1 MLPPSSGT
9 KPGSPAW
16 REPAARRKRQAP
28 AWNLLA
34 KPSSE
39 PQPALPGVI
48 GEPRPNVGRVSP
60 GQNAVKRFHA
70 LSPLVGVVLLGLTL
84 GAVEWWRAPAASAS
98 LAPPVQTHL
107 PSPDGDMARGS
118 GASVG
123 GGLFF
128 AQAMAGRVARSFSAL
143 ELPIPGRLEP
153 PIGLLSGGPSIPP
166 LQSDQ
171 ETPPISD
178 GQFVWGPNVGRFDMA
193 PFLAARRSPL
203 VAYAPELELWA
214 SYSSV
219 NPKLLLAALELR
231 YGLIT
236 ALPAGWTED
245 DVLAAIEDT
254 SLTMATA
261 FYEHLQT
268 WGDRR
273 PVGRRVLTVRPMLR
287 LQDGT
292 AVQLSADDPSGS
304 FALAAL
310 VAKFADASGFE
321 DAMAVGGAGS
331 FTQVF
336 GALFPSVDLES
347 TANEIDPPG
356 TPPANMLQLPF
367 AMGATWSFGGPHS
380 WNGNSTPPFSSM
392 DFFTGGATCSSPPYL
407 YAVSAAS
414 GTTERPGSYTCWLEI
429 DHGGGWE
436 TSYYHLQN
444 LAPPASVNRNA
455 ALGTIA
461 CEICAGGYAT
471 GPHVHFSL
479 KYNGAYT
486 SLEGVEL
493 TGWTIHVGSVAYNS
507 GSIER
512 DGVSLNPWSQVLN
525 DYHTYFGS
533 GVDTSLQFLGGAAS
547 PAGRVQIPVDD
558 PGNANRGAPVDVGAS
573 DDFTFDLW
581 IRADPGQNDSAPISC
596 GANDNWTQGN
606 ILLDRRRTGGAGF
619 GISVAGGRVAFGV
632 TGPALDHLSLCGT
645 SDVSDGGWHLITVER
660 NRFDGL
666 SPDGFLWLF
675 VDGHLEASG
684 TGPGGDVAYP
694 DTVAAASPADPYL
707 VLGADKYDVGLPFN
721 GWMDEVR
728 VSNILRTRLD
738 FPLPTAPFGNDGN
751 TAAIFHLNEGSGD
764 VIYDT
769 SGFGGGPS
777 SAQRIGAGAPPGPAW
792 SLENPFGPA
801 PPTPTPTAA
810 GTATPTAST
819 TPTATATASPSA
831 SASPSRTP
839 TASATPSLTSTLS
852 ATPSTTATL
861 SATPSPTPS
870 PSTAA
875 TSTPTAPTPTSLPT
889 ATLIPSA
896 TPGGTGLPG
905 DISLDGLVNVID
917 VQLCVNVIL
926 GSETDPAVVVRADV
940 TQDGSVNVLD
950 VQAIVNIIL
959 AG

>member
-1 MLPPSSGT
+1 VKGTPRSS
-9 KPGSPAW
+9 AFV
-16 REPAARRKRQAP
+16 AI
-28 AWNLLA
+28 LLLGLCA
-34 KPSSE
+34 
-39 PQPALPGVI
+39 GVI
-48 GEPRPNVGRVSP
+48 G
-60 GQNAVKRFHA
+60 F
-70 LSPLVGVVLLGLTL
+70 
-84 GAVEWWRAPAASAS
+84 PAAPGPGT
-98 LAPPVQTHL
+98 PPVELVHTHL
-107 PSPDGDMARGS
+107 PSPDDDPVRGAGS
-118 GASVG
+118 AGAAGTFVAESLALRTGRSLSLLDLRVPGFRQALLGPLSMPLPG
-123 GGLFF
+123 GVMQTDLD
-128 AQAMAGRVARSFSAL
+128 S
-143 ELPIPGRLEP
+143 P
-153 PIGLLSGGPSIPP
+153 PV
-166 LQSDQ
+166 
-171 ETPPISD
+171 SD
-178 GQFVWGPNVGRFDMA
+178 GQFVWGPNVGRFDIGSY
-193 PFLAARRSPL
+193 LSSRRSPL
-203 VAYAPELELWA
+203 AAYAPELALWA

-219 NPKLLLAALELR
+219 NPKLLLGALEFR
-231 YGLIT
+231 YGLVSAI
-236 ALPAGWTED
+236 PNGWTED

-254 SLTMATA
+254 SLPMATA
-261 FYEHLQT
+261 FYEHLHT

-273 PVGRRVLTVRPMLR
+273 PANRRRLTVAPMLR

-292 AVQLSADDPSGS
+292 AVQFSPDDPSGS
-304 FALAAL
+304 FALEAL
-310 VAKFADASGFE
+310 LAKFTDAPRFE
-321 DAMAVGGAGS
+321 NALAAGGAGS
-331 FTQVF
+331 FEATF
-336 GALFPSVDLES
+336 GALFPSVDLQAA
-347 TANEIDPPG
+347 TNVIDPPG
-356 TPPANMLQLPF
+356 TPPNNMLQFPF

-392 DFFTGGATCSSPPYL
+392 DFFTGGGTCPAPPYL
-407 YAVSAAS
+407 FSVSAAA
-414 GTTERPGSYTCWLEI
+414 GAAYRPYGYSCWLEI
-429 DHGGGWE
+429 DHGAGWT

-444 LAPPASVNRNA
+444 LTSAGSFERNA

-533 GVDTSLQFLGGAAS
+533 GLNTSLQFLGGAAS

-632 TGPALDHLSLCGT
+632 TGPGLDHLTLCGT
-645 SDVSDGGWHLITVER
+645 SDVSDGSWHLITVER
-660 NRFDGL
+660 NRWDGL

-694 DTVAAASPADPYL
+694 DSAAATSPADPYL

-721 GWMDEVR
+721 GWMDEMR

-769 SGFGGGPS
+769 SAFGGGPS

-792 SLENPFGPA
+792 SLENPFAPS
-801 PPTPTPTAA
+801 PPTPTPTAT
-810 GTATPTAST
+810 GTATSTAST

-839 TASATPSLTSTLS
+839 TASATPTPTSTLS
-852 ATPSTTATL
+852 STPSTTATP
-861 SATPSPTPS
+861 SATPSLTPS
-870 PSTAA
+870 ASTTA
-875 TSTPTAPTPTSLPT
+875 TSTTTTAPPPTSAPT

-896 TPGGTGLPG
+896 TPGGPGLPG

-950 VQAIVNIIL
+950 VQTIVNIIL

>member
-1 MLPPSSGT
+1 MNPSTRGRSAGQSSRLEETGTRQRLGSGT
-9 KPGSPAW
+9 ELASKDAVPGLAAPSVVGIGYPGFKRETW
-16 REPAARRKRQAP
+16 RRHAVKGTPRSSAFVAI
-28 AWNLLA
+28 LLLGLCA
-34 KPSSE
+34 
-39 PQPALPGVI
+39 GVI
-48 GEPRPNVGRVSP
+48 G
-60 GQNAVKRFHA
+60 F
-70 LSPLVGVVLLGLTL
+70 
-84 GAVEWWRAPAASAS
+84 PAAPGPGTPQVE
-98 LAPPVQTHL
+98 LVLTHL
-107 PSPDGDMARGS
+107 PSPDGAPPMGGGAS
-118 GASVG
+118 GAAGTFQAQSMALRTGRTFSV
-123 GGLFF
+123 LELLLPD
-128 AQAMAGRVARSFSAL
+128 AGRAW
-143 ELPIPGRLEP
+143 PGPVSWP
-153 PIGLLSGGPSIPP
+153 PPGNLI
-166 LQSDQ
+166 QSDLD
-171 ETPPISD
+171 TPPVSD

-193 PFLAARRSPL
+193 PYLAARRSPL

-231 YGLIT
+231 YGLVS

-273 PVGRRVLTVRPMLR
+273 PATRRVLTVRPMLR

-310 VAKFADASGFE
+310 VAKFADASRFK
-321 DAMAVGGAGS
+321 DAMAIGGAGS

-336 GALFPSVDLES
+336 GALFPSVNLES

-414 GTTERPGSYTCWLEI
+414 GTTERPGSYSCWLEI

-479 KYNGAYT
+479 KYNGAYM

-512 DGVSLNPWSQVLN
+512 DGVSLNPWSQVFN

-533 GVDTSLQFLGGAAS
+533 GQNTSLQFLGGAAS

-581 IRADPGQNDSAPISC
+581 IRADPGQNGSAPISC

-632 TGPALDHLSLCGT
+632 TGPALDHLTLCGT

-675 VDGHLEASG
+675 IDGHLEASG

-694 DTVAAASPADPYL
+694 DSAVATSLADPYL
-707 VLGADKYDVGLPFN
+707 ILGADKYDVGLPFN
-721 GWMDEVR
+721 GWMDEMR

-801 PPTPTPTAA
+801 PPTPTPTAT
-810 GTATPTAST
+810 GTASSTAST

-839 TASATPSLTSTLS
+839 TASATPSPTSTFS
-852 ATPSTTATL
+852 ATPSTTATF
-861 SATPSPTPS
+861 SATPSLTPS

-896 TPGGTGLPG
+896 TPGGSGLPG

-926 GSETDPAVVVRADV
+926 GSETDPDVVARADV
-940 TQDGSVNVLD
+940 SSDGSVDVLD
-950 VQAIVNIIL
+950 LQAIVNIIL

>member
-1 MLPPSSGT
+1 M
-9 KPGSPAW
+9 
-16 REPAARRKRQAP
+16 
-28 AWNLLA
+28 
-34 KPSSE
+34 
-39 PQPALPGVI
+39 
-48 GEPRPNVGRVSP
+48 SP

-84 GAVEWWRAPAASAS
+84 GAVEWWRAPAPSAS

-143 ELPIPGRLEP
+143 EFPIPGRREP
-153 PIGLLSGGPSIPP
+153 SIGLLSGGPSIPP

-178 GQFVWGPNVGRFDMA
+178 GQFVWGPNVGRFDTA

-231 YGLIT
+231 YGLVS

-273 PVGRRVLTVRPMLR
+273 PVGRRVLTVHPMLR

-292 AVQLSADDPSGS
+292 AVQLSADGPSGS

-321 DAMAVGGAGS
+321 DAMAIGGAGS

-336 GALFPSVDLES
+336 GALFPSVNLES

-414 GTTERPGSYTCWLEI
+414 GTTERPGSYSCWLEI

-525 DYHTYFGS
+525 DYHTYFAS
-533 GVDTSLQFLGGAAS
+533 GMDTSMRFRPGVAGGFVFL
-547 PAGRVQIPVDD
+547 PVDD
-558 PGNANRGAPVDVGAS
+558 PSNALPGPPVDVGAS
-573 DDFTFDLW
+573 DDFTIDLW
-581 IRADPGQNDSAPISC
+581 VRALPGDNGAGAITC
-596 GANDNWTQGN
+596 GANDNWRLGN

-619 GISVAGGRVAFGV
+619 GVSIAGGRVAFGV
-632 TGPALDHLSLCGT
+632 TGPGQGSLTLCGT
-645 SDVSDGGWHLITVER
+645 SDITDGQWHLITVAR
-660 NRFDGL
+660 NRWDGVV
-666 SPDGFLWLF
+666 PDGEVWLF
-675 VDGHLEASG
+675 VDGQLQASG
-684 TGPGGDVAYP
+684 TGPGGDVSYP
-694 DTVAAASPADPYL
+694 DDATAATPADPYL
-707 VLGADKYDVGLPFN
+707 IVGLSKDGSGPSYV
-721 GWMDEVR
+721 GWIDELR
-728 VSNILRTRLD
+728 VSNIVRSRVS
-738 FPLPTAPFGNDGN
+738 FPRPSAPYVADVN
-751 TAAIFHLNEGSGD
+751 TLALFHFNEGSGD

-769 SGFGGGPS
+769 SGFTVPPNPPGGPS
-777 SAQRIGAGAPPGPAW
+777 SAQRFAAGSPLSPEW
-792 SLENPFGPA
+792 SNEYPFGIA
-801 PPTPTPTAA
+801 
-810 GTATPTAST
+810 
-819 TPTATATASPSA
+819 
-831 SASPSRTP
+831 
-839 TASATPSLTSTLS
+839 
-852 ATPSTTATL
+852 
-861 SATPSPTPS
+861 PTPS
-870 PSTAA
+870 PSPTAA
-875 TSTPTAPTPTSLPT
+875 TSTTPSPSATATTTATPAPSATAPPSATASPTVAASATATSTATAVATATSAPSVTSSPTAGATATPSPSATSTATSLPT
-889 ATLIPSA
+889 VTPIPSA

-917 VQLCVNVIL
+917 IQLCVNVIL
-926 GSETDPAVVVRADV
+926 GSETDPGVVVRADV